1 MPTLIPSITNA
12 AGERLGARLDLP
24 LEGRPLAYAIFAHCF
39 TCTKNIKAAA
49 HISRALNRQ
58 RIAVLR
64 FDFTGLGDS
73 EGDFAE
79 TNFTSNVSDLVVVAR
94 YLAENFEPPK
104 LLIGH
109 SLGGS
114 AALQAAQ
121 RIPSIIGVVTI
132 AAPAETSHLARLLA
146 QTKATAELE
155 GEARVTI
162 GGATFR
168 LKRQFFDDLGLESL
182 DQLPVLESP
191 SEQMT
196 SMFDA
201 LGPGTDDAPAAPADG
216 ADADPGAD
224 APPAAAAEPAQDAPV
239 TTGESAAAEES
250 AVPPEPAGSAAAP
263 TPPDMPEDEA
273 PHAP

>member
-1 MPTLIPSITNA
+1 MHRTLTVPKLTETSAEPCQRSQPDKLPSMPTLIPSITNA

-39 TCTKNIKAAA
+39 TCTKNIKAAS

-79 TNFTSNVSDLVVVAR
+79 TNFTSNVADLVAVAR
-94 YLAENFEPPK
+94 FLAEEFEPPT

-121 RIPSIIGVVTI
+121 HIPSVVGVVTI
-132 AAPAETSHLARLLA
+132 AAPADTSHLARLLA
-146 QTKATAELE
+146 STKATAEQA

-168 LKRQFFDDLGLESL
+168 LKKQFFDDLEQANMQRTVETL
-182 DQLPVLESP
+182 DRALLVCTRRPTRPWTSTTPCRSSP
-191 SEQMT
+191 RRATPRASSRWTRPTTCCPT
-196 SMFDA
+196 SA
-201 LGPGTDDAPAAPADG
+201 IRGTPAR
-216 ADADPGAD
+216 
-224 APPAAAAEPAQDAPV
+224 
-239 TTGESAAAEES
+239 
-250 AVPPEPAGSAAAP
+250 
-263 TPPDMPEDEA
+263 
-273 PHAP
+273 

>member
-39 TCTKNIKAAA
+39 TCTKNIKAAS
-49 HISRALNRQ
+49 HISRTLNRQ

-79 TNFTSNVSDLVVVAR
+79 TNFTSNVADLVAVAR
-94 YLAENFEPPK
+94 FLAEEFEPPT

-109 SLGGS
+109 SLGGA

-121 RIPSIIGVVTI
+121 HIPSVVGVATI
-132 AAPAETSHLARLLA
+132 AAPADTSHLARLLA
-146 QTKATAELE
+146 STKATAELE

-168 LKRQFFDDLGLESL
+168 LKRQFFDDLERANMQRTVESL
-182 DQLPVLESP
+182 GRALLVLHS
-191 SEQMT
+191 
-196 SMFDA
+196 
-201 LGPGTDDAPAAPADG
+201 PADRTVDIDN
-216 ADADPGAD
+216 AMQIF
-224 APPAAAAEPAQDAPV
+224 AAARHPKSFVSLDTADHLLSDQRDSWYA
-239 TTGESAAAEES
+239 GEVIAAWASRWLQSTEK
-250 AVPPEPAGSAAAP
+250 
-263 TPPDMPEDEA
+263 
-273 PHAP
+273 

>member
-1 MPTLIPSITNA
+1 MATLIHSIKNA
-12 AGERLGARLDLP
+12 SGERLGARLDLP

-49 HISRALNRQ
+49 HISRSLTKQ

-79 TNFTSNVSDLVVVAR
+79 TNFTSNVSDLLEVAH
-94 YLAENFEPPK
+94 YLEEEFEAPK

-121 RIPSIIGVVTI
+121 HLPSVVGVVTI
-132 AAPAETSHLARLLA
+132 AAPFETSHLSRLLA
-146 QTKATAELE
+146 DTKAVAEIK

-162 GGATFR
+162 GGTTFK
-168 LKRQFFDDLGLESL
+168 LKKQFFDDLERTHMQHAIASLNRALLVMHSPADKTIPIENGMEIFTAAKHPKSFVSL
-182 DQLPVLESP
+182 DNATHVL
-191 SEQMT
+191 SEQQD
-196 SMFDA
+196 SWYA
-201 LGPGTDDAPAAPADG
+201 GEVIAAWASRWLR
-216 ADADPGAD
+216 
-224 APPAAAAEPAQDAPV
+224 Q
-239 TTGESAAAEES
+239 
-250 AVPPEPAGSAAAP
+250 PE
-263 TPPDMPEDEA
+263 T
-273 PHAP
+273 

>member
-1 MPTLIPSITNA
+1 MPTLIPAITNA

-24 LEGRPLAYAIFAHCF
+24 LEGRPLAHAIFAHCF
-39 TCTKNIKAAA
+39 TCTKNIKAAS

-79 TNFTSNVSDLVVVAR
+79 TNFTSNVSDLVAVAR
-94 YLAENFEPPK
+94 FLADEFEPPK

-114 AALQAAQ
+114 AALQAASH
-121 RIPSIIGVVTI
+121 IPSLVGVVTI
-132 AAPAETSHLARLLA
+132 AAPAEASHLARLLA
-146 QTKATAELE
+146 KTKATAAVE

-168 LKRQFFDDLGLESL
+168 LKKQFFDDLEHTNMQRTIESL
-182 DQLPVLESP
+182 DRALLVLHS
-191 SEQMT
+191 
-196 SMFDA
+196 
-201 LGPGTDDAPAAPADG
+201 PADQTVHIDN
-216 ADADPGAD
+216 AMQIF
-224 APPAAAAEPAQDAPV
+224 AAARHPKSFVSLDTADHLLSHQRDSWYAGEVIAAWASRWLRPADQ
-239 TTGESAAAEES
+239 
-250 AVPPEPAGSAAAP
+250 
-263 TPPDMPEDEA
+263 
-273 PHAP
+273 

>member
-168 LKRQFFDDLGLESL
+168 LKRQFFDDLEQTNMQRVVGNLNRALLVLHSPADQTVDIANAMQIFELARHPKSFVSL
-182 DQLPVLESP
+182 DTADHLLSSQRDSWYAGEVI
-191 SEQMT
+191 
-196 SMFDA
+196 
-201 LGPGTDDAPAAPADG
+201 AAWASRWLRP
-216 ADADPGAD
+216 
-224 APPAAAAEPAQDAPV
+224 
-239 TTGESAAAEES
+239 AEE
-250 AVPPEPAGSAAAP
+250 
-263 TPPDMPEDEA
+263 
-273 PHAP
+273 

>member
-39 TCTKNIKAAA
+39 TCTKNIKAAS
-49 HISRALNRQ
+49 HISRTLNRL

-79 TNFTSNVSDLVVVAR
+79 TSFTSNVSDLVAVAR
-94 YLAENFEPPK
+94 FLAEEFDPPT

-114 AALQAAQ
+114 AVLQAAQ
-121 RIPSIIGVVTI
+121 HIPSIVGVVTI
-132 AAPAETSHLARLLA
+132 AAPADTSHLARLLA
-146 QTKATAELE
+146 GTKATAEQA

-168 LKRQFFDDLGLESL
+168 LKRQFFDDLAQANMRRTIETLDRALLVMHSPADQTVDIENAMQIFAAAHHPKSFVSL
-182 DQLPVLESP
+182 DTADHLLSNQRDSWYAGEVI
-191 SEQMT
+191 
-196 SMFDA
+196 
-201 LGPGTDDAPAAPADG
+201 AAWAG
-216 ADADPGAD
+216 RWLRT
-224 APPAAAAEPAQDAPV
+224 AE
-239 TTGESAAAEES
+239 
-250 AVPPEPAGSAAAP
+250 
-263 TPPDMPEDEA
+263 
-273 PHAP
+273 